1 MKKNLSERNQ
11 AEGQQREQER
21 RKHNFLVREIFPHSP
36 GDEQKSGAGLKHGTG
51 PVLDS
56 TMSSDAKNNE
66 GADSDT
72 QERHGRGF
80 PAAIGISVTSST
92 QALPLIRLSSFPL
105 RLRTT
110 QTRA

>member
-1 MKKNLSERNQ
+1 MT
-11 AEGQQREQER
+11 
-21 RKHNFLVREIFPHSP
+21 FLRIGICALVVFGIAAHGAVEDWAR
-36 GDEQKSGAGLKHGTG
+36 AGLKHGTG